1 MWSCLNC
8 KTQIED
14 KHTFCWQCGRKRL
27 LRQEPTGARRE
38 SKAPSFAS
46 FEQLAPEPRSHR
58 FIFRRGLQT
67 RFISYLLVL
76 VIFVI
81 FKILASRFFGTS
93 SIATRT
99 RGSEY
104 ICIDSAPS
112 PVPVSSFVPKVFAN
126 RPGAEYVPPQSE

>member
-27 LRQEPTGARRE
+27 LQQEPTGARRE

-81 FKILASRFFGTS
+81 FKILASRFFGTYGLYRAYS
-93 SIATRT
+93 NSLAFL
-99 RGSEY
+99 
-104 ICIDSAPS
+104 PS
-112 PVPVSSFVPKVFAN
+112 
-126 RPGAEYVPPQSE
+126 RRE

>member
-27 LRQEPTGARRE
+27 LQQEPTGARRE

-76 VIFVI
+76 VI
-81 FKILASRFFGTS
+81 LLSSRFLLQGS
-93 SIATRT
+93 SALM
-99 RGSEY
+99 
-104 ICIDSAPS
+104 DSTFS
-112 PVPVSSFVPKVFAN
+112 WQWHSSRLF
-126 RPGAEYVPPQSE
+126 

>member
-27 LRQEPTGARRE
+27 LQQEPTGARRE

-81 FKILASRFFGTS
+81 FKILASRFFGTYGLYIFVAVAF
-93 SIATRT
+93 IALILILWRLFH
-99 RGSEY
+99 R
-104 ICIDSAPS
+104 D
-112 PVPVSSFVPKVFAN
+112 AN
-126 RPGAEYVPPQSE
+126 EGVGIQLH